1 MKRVTPFILILFSV
15 IINACN
21 NNTDKVPP
29 NILFI
34 AVDDMRPELNC
45 FGASHI
51 KSPNI
56 DQVAGD
62 GIIFRQAYCQVPVC
76 GASRASLLIGIRP
89 NVSRFID
96 YDTWADVD
104 APGIPSLPAY
114 FKANGY
120 HTISNGKI
128 FHHKTDKKESWS
140 VPPWIPADDIIGKV
154 YWRDYQ
160 TAENIEIMEN
170 NDGSGPAYE
179 NADVEDNAY
188 FDGKVTDR
196 SIRDLRK
203 LKEMGKPFFL
213 AVGYYKPHLPFNAPK
228 KYWDLYDPDEIELPD
243 NPHAPENAPR
253 ASIHNF
259 GELRAYYNIPPEGP
273 LPDTLAHKLI
283 HGYYACVS
291 YTDTQIGKVL
301 KELEQLELVNNTIV
315 IIWGD
320 HGWNLGEHGLWCKHC
335 NYETSLRAPVILKVP
350 WKTGGIKTDAM
361 VEFIDIYPTLCDLAG
376 LPIPAHAQGESLL
389 RYYDNPLHKGKPYVF
404 SRFIKGESVKNQDFR
419 YTEWMDS
426 SGTRYA
432 EMLYNH
438 NTDPDE
444 NFNISGE
451 AGNTDIINILRK
463 ENLDNRIK
471 SERPVAVNEK
481 GSI

>member
-1 MKRVTPFILILFSV
+1 MIRNVFYILIFFSL
-15 IINACN
+15 ILIACN
-21 NNTDKVPP
+21 SEPYKTPP

-34 AVDDMRPELNC
+34 AIDDLRPELNC

-51 KSPNI
+51 ISPNI
-56 DQVAGD
+56 DEVAGD
-62 GIIFRQAYCQVPVC
+62 GIVFRQAYCQVPVC
-76 GASRASLLIGIRP
+76 GASRASLLTGIRP
-89 NVSRFID
+89 NMSRFID
-96 YDTWADVD
+96 YDTWADID
-104 APGIPSLPAY
+104 APGIPSLPAH

-140 VPPWIPADDIIGKV
+140 DPPWIPADDIVGKK

-160 TAENIEIMEN
+160 TEVNIEIMEN

-179 NADVEDNAY
+179 IADVDDNAY
-188 FDGKVTDR
+188 YDGKITAR
-196 SIRDLRK
+196 SIQDLRK
-203 LKEMGKPFFL
+203 LKDMDKPFFL
-213 AVGYYKPHLPFNAPK
+213 AIGYYKPHLPFNAPK
-228 KYWDLYDPDEIELPD
+228 KYWDLYDPDEINLPD
-243 NPHAPENAPR
+243 NPNIPENAPR

-291 YTDTQIGKVL
+291 YTDAQIGKVL
-301 KELEQLELVNNTIV
+301 KELEMLDLHKNTIV
-315 IIWGD
+315 ILWGD

-350 WKTGGIKTDAM
+350 WKDGGIKTDAL

-376 LPIPAHAQGESLL
+376 ISIPGHVQGESL
-389 RYYDNPLHKGKPYVF
+389 RKYYDNPMLKGKPYVF

-438 NTDPDE
+438 KTDPDE
-444 NFNISGE
+444 NLNISGE
-451 AGNTDIINILRK
+451 SGNSDILNALRK
-463 ENLDNRIK
+463 VNLENRIQSENSIGK
-471 SERPVAVNEK
+471 SE
-481 GSI
+481 